1 MTWREFYSF
10 QTDIQHCN
18 KLSSIHILLI
28 NYLPGIYKNVL
39 SFRRHEYMTIQYVI
53 IFYIPAASMM

>member
-18 KLSSIHILLI
+18 KLSSIHILFI

-53 IFYIPAASMM
+53 IFDIPAASMM